1 MKNIL
6 QLFFIC
12 LIFITSGCTNYRPS
26 MEEATADGAKQ
37 LGKQNIKELVMNN
50 ELQMISWDKSIDAL
64 IQFDSNGK
72 LIATNSIG
80 DATHGR
86 WSATAENKL
95 CLKFKFWDDNRS
107 NCYTLFQSGDQYLM
121 FRAGVMENTLLANKE
136 RLPALADMN
145 VGVLGTPPVARPKKT
160 VKKSTPAAPKE
171 STDESGSLLSAI
183 TFGLLGNSA
192 EEGKTAEEVPYKS
205 EFIPEPMPAKKLSAF
220 HQQLVDTG
228 DCPGCDLKGLDLKG
242 MNLKG
247 ANLAGA
253 NLEGANLQEAN
264 LKGANLKGTS
274 LESAR
279 LTDAIL
285 IKADLQGANLSDA
298 NLHWADLSKADL
310 KGANLTRSYMVK
322 AVFYKADLTG
332 SDFTGVQT
340 QRTMFEGAEGVPSH
354 ILQRSETASSLN

>member
-6 QLFFIC
+6 PLFLIC

-64 IQFDSNGK
+64 IKFDSNGK
-72 LIATNSIG
+72 LRATNSVG

-86 WSATAENKL
+86 WSATADNQL
-95 CLKFKFWDDNRS
+95 CLKFKLWDDNRNS
-107 NCYTLFQSGDQYLM
+107 CYTLFKSGDQYLM

-136 RLPALADMN
+136 RLSTLADMN
-145 VGVLGTPPVARPKKT
+145 VGVLGTPPPVRPEKT
-160 VKKSTPAAPKE
+160 VKESTPAAPKE
-171 STDESGSLLSAI
+171 STDEDGSLLSAI

-192 EEGKTAEEVPYKS
+192 EEIKTAEEVPI
-205 EFIPEPMPAKKLSAF
+205 FIPEPLPVKKLSAV

-228 DCPGCDLKGLDLKG
+228 DCPGCDLQGLDLQG

-285 IKADLQGANLSDA
+285 IKADLRGTNLSDA

-310 KGANLTRSYMVK
+310 RGANLTRSYMVK

-332 SDFTGVQT
+332 ADFTGAQV
-340 QRTMFEGAEGVPSH
+340 QRTMFEGAEGVPSN
-354 ILQRSETASSLN
+354 ILERSENAAPLN